1 MSEVYFTKIAGTTY
15 YDLPSIYEFSG
26 QIAEHSDYVTLLG
39 DAILRKE
46 PDNKF
51 DPYAVQVLAYKQITD
66 KHRDLIHIGYLKRD
80 SIPYNKVNEHPAHE
94 TLAKVHITEY
104 DNPNLNTSYKVMFS
118 K

>member
-1 MSEVYFTKIAGTTY
+1 MSEVYFTKIVGTTHY
-15 YDLPSIYEFSG
+15 KLPSIYEFSG
-26 QIAEHSDYVTLLG
+26 VTSEHSDYITLLG

-51 DPYAVQVLAYKQITD
+51 DPYAVQVLAYRQITD
-66 KHRDLIHIGYLKRD
+66 KHRDLIHVGYLKRD
-80 SIPYNKVNEHPAHE
+80 SVPYNKVNEHPAHE
-94 TLAKVHITEY
+94 TPARIHITEY